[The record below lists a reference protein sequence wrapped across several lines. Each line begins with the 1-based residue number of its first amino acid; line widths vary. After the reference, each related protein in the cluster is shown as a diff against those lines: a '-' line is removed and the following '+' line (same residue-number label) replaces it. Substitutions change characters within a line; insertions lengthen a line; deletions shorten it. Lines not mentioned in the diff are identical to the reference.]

1 MIRFF
6 RTLRQRLLAENRVSR
21 YLLYAL
27 GEIALVMI
35 GILLALQVNNWNET
49 RNNKLAEQKYL
60 REILT
65 SLEKD
70 QGRTRYLKSG
80 RAQRK
85 HDALQHLLGY
95 LHADST
101 VADSTLKRAF
111 FTSLMTLSF
120 SYDKGN
126 YESLK
131 AFGLDK
137 ISSDS
142 LRPNLVR
149 FYEVTM
155 PLSQVFLEGGEA
167 VEKARREDLLQ
178 QLRTFTFQ
186 KADVGTWFPMTDIDF
201 ANLKEQEAF
210 KELIWLEME
219 VSANYLFRLEN
230 ILERFEVMIAEV
242 TTEIQPAP

>member
-1 MIRFF
+1 MLRFF
-6 RTLRQRLLAENRVSR
+6 RNSRNGLQASSGLTR
-21 YLLYAL
+21 YLLYAI
-27 GEIALVMI
+27 GEIVLVVI
-35 GILLALQVNNWNET
+35 GILVALQIDTWNET
-49 RNNKLAEQKYL
+49 RKNRLTEQRHL
-60 REILT
+60 SEILT
-65 SLEKD
+65 SLKRD
-70 QGRTRYLKSG
+70 QGRTRYLHDG

-101 VADSTLKRAF
+101 VADSTLKLAF
-111 FTSLMTLSF
+111 AASLMTLSF
-120 SYDKGN
+120 TYDKGA

-142 LRPNLVR
+142 LRPKLVR

-155 PLSQVFLEGGEA
+155 PLSRVFLEEGEP

-186 KADVGTWFPMTDIDF
+186 KADDGTWFPMPVIDF
-201 ANLKEQEAF
+201 ATLKEQEAF
-210 KELIWLEME
+210 KELIFLERE
-219 VSANYLFRLEN
+219 VSANYRFRLEN
-230 ILERFEVMIAEV
+230 ILRQFEVMIAAV
-242 TTEIQPAP
+242 TPEIQPDP